1 MSHVKAGGT
10 SKNNRDS
17 AGQRLGVKVSGGQ
30 KVKTGQIIIR
40 QIGLT
45 KRAGVGTSLGRDYT
59 IFANR
64 DGTVNFKQRSIKRFT
79 GASAPRTEVT
89 VE

>member
-17 AGQRLGVKVSGGQ
+17 PGQRLGVKVSGGQ

-40 QIGLT
+40 QVGLN
-45 KRAGVGTSLGRDYT
+45 KRAGVGTSLGKDYT

-64 DGTVNFKQRSIKRFT
+64 DGVVNFTKRSVKRFT

-89 VE
+89 VI

>member
-30 KVKTGQIIIR
+30 KVKTGQVIIR

-45 KRAGVGTSLGRDYT
+45 KRSGKGTSLGRDYT
-59 IFANR
+59 IFATQ
-64 DGTVNFKQRSIKRFT
+64 DGVVTFKTRKVKRFT
-79 GASAPRTEVT
+79 GASAPRTEVS